1 MSGRVTAIVLAAG
14 AGSRFGGGKQLAPL
28 EGRPIL
34 QHVLDTLATAGVS
47 DVIVVLGHDR
57 EAIEAAM
64 AWRSERRVVN
74 PGPDRGLASSLEVGV
89 AALEPAATAALV
101 VLGDQPLLAASTVRA
116 LLAAPDDP
124 VRTVVV
130 PRYDDDQG
138 RNPVLIR
145 RVAFDL
151 IAEVHGDRGLG
162 PVLAAH
168 PDRIFA
174 IPLDGSNP
182 DVDTRADL
190 ARVAETNWADRV
202 RANREQVDRVREV
215 PDGSDFYAP
224 VRSMFRADPTR
235 TDDPVLA
242 RLLNIVQPGDRWLDV
257 GAGAGRYAL
266 PIARALAASDGS
278 VIALDASA
286 SMLES
291 AREIAH
297 DHDIRNITTIHTR
310 WPPEDAVALGML
322 VSDVVLI
329 AHVGYDVESIA
340 EFITALES
348 AARREVV
355 AVLMDQMPASAA
367 DAFWPPVHGESR
379 VPLPALTE
387 FVELLADRGREPTVE
402 RVTDERRRFESR
414 EALEGFVRRQL
425 WIDPDGPREARFQA
439 ALDELAVPD
448 GDAWTIKGRGSVEI
462 GVVRWATH

>member
-1 MSGRVTAIVLAAG
+1 VSGRVTAIVLAAG

-242 RLLNIVQPGDRWLDV
+242 RLLDIVRPGDRWLDV

-329 AHVGYDVESIA
+329 AHVGYDVESIS

-387 FVELLADRGREPTVE
+387 FVELLADRGSEPTVE
-402 RVTDERRRFESR
+402 RVTDGRRRFESR